1 MNNQLQIKN
10 KKQVN
15 LTIQHS
21 ENESTPL
28 KVAGLGDN
36 PIVFTGSEGIIGD
49 LYRRQKIMQY
59 MAWVMEC

>member
-28 KVAGLGDN
+28 KVPGLGDN